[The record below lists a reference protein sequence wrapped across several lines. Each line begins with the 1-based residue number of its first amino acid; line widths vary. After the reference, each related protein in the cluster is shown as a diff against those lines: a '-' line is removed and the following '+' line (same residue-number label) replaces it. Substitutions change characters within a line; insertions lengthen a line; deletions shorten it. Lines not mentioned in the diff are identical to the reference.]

1 MAYRNAR
8 QRQAELTINV
18 MPDHQDA
25 RQRQSAAASG
35 EAIAAYP
42 LGDPNNLTIKEQGL
56 LFGWKRPVH
65 AGVKTRGARMP
76 LAFET
81 LNGLQW
87 GQYQGGERELEDRLI
102 FLGVANTDKNFMDAN
117 DPNIGVAATTF
128 GGTSFNIRSNTQSIH
143 PGDDLSFSV
152 PRFHTRRRE
161 IAQAD
166 HTSYARDALVP
177 VINPVNWGRLNY
189 YLEDIYGV
197 MMSNEP
203 RVGVYDLP
211 SSALHEGGAY
221 AGKGLNPDQRAALAL
236 RHTTLMTAIRAIEEL
251 ALRGLVTI
259 NSPAERQRQAILQE
273 ALAAAGNQDL
283 QQRYNAVQETDVI
296 SGVNLEKPGDAIV
309 TETHQFFK
317 RGLQFAVGTGAG
329 TRVVGKLRTEQQ
341 QRVLYLAALI
351 GAVED
356 RTTAQPMVREVQND
370 ILQSVFGQFSTQV
383 HNARIFTTTVGELA
397 RLHPDHP
404 LIAEYV
410 ASSENFATEFQRL
423 AAEGYHSI
431 RRTIIGMAFS
441 YVPPNAQN
449 AKCDIGVSIHG
460 H

>member
-1 MAYRNAR
+1 MAYQNAR
-8 QRQAELTINV
+8 QRQAELTVNL

-42 LGDPNNLTIKEQGL
+42 MGDPNNLTIKEQGL
-56 LFGWKRPVH
+56 LFGWKRPMH
-65 AGVKTRGARMP
+65 GGVKTRGARMP

-87 GQYQGGERELEDRLI
+87 GQYKGGERELEDRML
-102 FLGVANTDKNFMDAN
+102 FLGVASTDKNFMDAS
-117 DPNIGVAATTF
+117 DPNIGVAAMTF
-128 GGTSFNIRSNTQSIH
+128 GGTSFNLRSNTRSIH
-143 PGDDLSFSV
+143 PGDDLAFSV

-161 IAQAD
+161 VAQAE

-177 VINPVNWGRLNY
+177 VINPVNWGSLNY
-189 YLEDIYGV
+189 YLENIYGV

-203 RVGVYDLP
+203 RDGVYDLP

-236 RHTTLMTAIRAIEEL
+236 RHTTLMTAMRAIEEL

-259 NSPAERQRQAILQE
+259 NSPAERERQRILQD
-273 ALAAAGNQDL
+273 ALALSGDL
-283 QQRYNAVQETDVI
+283 TQRYAAVDETDVI
-296 SGVNLEKPGDAIV
+296 EGVNLGNPADTIL

-317 RGLQFAVGTGAG
+317 RGLQYAVGTGRAAG
-329 TRVVGKLRTEQQ
+329 DVQQLRTAQQ
-341 QRVLYLAALI
+341 KRVLYLASLI

-356 RTTAQPMVREVQND
+356 RTSKQPMVREVQND
-370 ILQSVFGQFSTQV
+370 VLQAVFGQFSTQV

-397 RLHPDHP
+397 REHRDHP

-410 ASSENFATEFQRL
+410 ANSENFATEFQRL

-431 RRTIIGMAFS
+431 RRTIIGMSFS

-449 AKCDIGVSIHG
+449 AKCDIGVNIHG